1 MTDQVP
7 TPSEVVDK
15 AKAAV
20 DQASVASNAEV
31 QKFGP
36 AVAVAFKKYWWVLVA
51 VLAALAYA
59 TFQGRM

>member
-7 TPSEVVDK
+7 TPSEAVDK
-15 AKAAV
+15 AKAV
-20 DQASVASNAEV
+20 VEQASVASNAEV
-31 QKFGP
+31 QKVGP
-36 AVAVAFKKYWWVLVA
+36 AVAAAFKKYWWVLVA